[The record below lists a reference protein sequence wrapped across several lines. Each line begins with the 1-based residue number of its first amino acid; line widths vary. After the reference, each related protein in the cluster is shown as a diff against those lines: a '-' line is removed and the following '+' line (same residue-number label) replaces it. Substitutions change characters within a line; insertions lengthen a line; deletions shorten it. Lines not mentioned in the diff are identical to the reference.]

1 MLFLLGINFSCSLFE
16 RTGPEILDFNPG
28 EGYIESL
35 DALEIC
41 LTFSAPMDKTSVEEG
56 FTLTRE
62 GEVQEGTFRWKGN
75 MMIFEPS
82 VPVGRGFDYHM
93 LCDTSAED
101 AAGRDLSAEFSNR
114 FSTRKEHIRPEV
126 LASRPDDGS
135 VLQQLRPEIEIRFSE
150 PMDPG
155 SIYTAFRTSPAI
167 TGTFGWKDGGS
178 VMRFIP
184 DRDLVHRQEYRIE
197 LSEETSDREGN
208 RLGEPFTFSFRLA
221 PETGSPVTVS
231 AGSEQGDLTLIPA
244 EGDRPFQ
251 SVTEGWERWWNIV
264 LTFSEEVACRDL
276 EQKISLYPSSGFTLE
291 KDGGIYGRT
300 FILTPAEPLPF
311 DEICTLRIGATVKG
325 ISGNSLKSDTLFYF
339 QTNGPGSLPPE
350 VRRVTFLKDPSSGLI
365 CECVPCGS
373 LDLSCYVPHPGGAG
387 TGFFDIYVRTAE
399 SASLVPTE
407 CMEHFSVELS
417 GDCASIVPVLTET
430 AALSAPAPDPPPQT
444 GEQLL
449 RVYVAIED
457 RPSCGTVT
465 LRLAPGFKDSNGNRL
480 ESEWA
485 FILNEATP

>member
-1 MLFLLGINFSCSLFE
+1 MTVRFSRSPKGGNDGGTSCS
-16 RTGPEILDFNPG
+16 P
-28 EGYIESL
+28 
-35 DALEIC
+35 
-41 LTFSAPMDKTSVEEG
+41 SAK
-56 FTLTRE
+56 R
-62 GEVQEGTFRWKGN
+62 
-75 MMIFEPS
+75 
-82 VPVGRGFDYHM
+82 
-93 LCDTSAED
+93 
-101 AAGRDLSAEFSNR
+101 
-114 FSTRKEHIRPEV
+114 
-126 LASRPDDGS
+126 
-135 VLQQLRPEIEIRFSE
+135 
-150 PMDPG
+150 
-155 SIYTAFRTSPAI
+155 SPAGI
-167 TGTFGWKDGGS
+167 WSRKS
-178 VMRFIP
+178 VF
-184 DRDLVHRQEYRIE
+184 L
-197 LSEETSDREGN
+197 
-208 RLGEPFTFSFRLA
+208 
-221 PETGSPVTVS
+221 
-231 AGSEQGDLTLIPA
+231 
-244 EGDRPFQ
+244 
-251 SVTEGWERWWNIV
+251 
-264 LTFSEEVACRDL
+264 
-276 EQKISLYPSSGFTLE
+276 PSSGFTLE

-365 CECVPCGS
+365 CGCVPCGS

-457 RPSCGTVT
+457 HLSCGTVT

-485 FILNEATP
+485 LYFKRGDTVKPPECVTV